1 MRENQRIW
9 SCMHENCKSAVQVSD
24 KRCYLFLDEV
34 QAVDGWEKSINS
46 ISEEF
51 DTDIYVTG
59 SNSKVL
65 SSEISSY
72 LSGRFISIPVFILSF
87 SEYINFQK
95 FAGNDSDRELG
106 KLLAIKDN
114 YPKYVITLDELVT
127 GTDDS
132 GIRIVHLKDFL
143 LKENL

>member
-1 MRENQRIW
+1 
-9 SCMHENCKSAVQVSD
+9 MHENCKSAVQVSD

-34 QAVDGWEKSINS
+34 QEVDGWEKSINS

-114 YPKYVITLDELVT
+114 YPKYVITQDELVT

>member
-1 MRENQRIW
+1 
-9 SCMHENCKSAVQVSD
+9 MHENCKSAVQVSD

>member
-1 MRENQRIW
+1 
-9 SCMHENCKSAVQVSD
+9 MHENCKSAVQVSD

-143 LKENL
+143 LMENL